1 MKSINYDKAV
11 KYFETLLDTGEEW
24 PEAQY
29 HVSVKFPGIDLEYM
43 TDKFDEMTADYWQ
56 LAKLQAYYLHTNET
70 DKYHE

>member
-43 TDKFDEMTADYWQ
+43 TDKFDEMTADY
-56 LAKLQAYYLHTNET
+56 
-70 DKYHE
+70 